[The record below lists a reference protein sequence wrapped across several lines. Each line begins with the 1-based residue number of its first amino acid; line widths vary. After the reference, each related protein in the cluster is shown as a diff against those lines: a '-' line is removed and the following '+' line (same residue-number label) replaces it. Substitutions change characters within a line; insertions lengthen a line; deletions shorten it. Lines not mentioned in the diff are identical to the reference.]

1 MTEARAVYGTVETE
15 LVPDPLPGAD
25 HTPVWTVVVP
35 VYNEVR
41 AVGDLMRRIVA
52 GPIGYNVRTV
62 RQGKNPLAGRAA
74 GVATLWM
81 WRHWRP
87 IEKVIE

>member
-35 VYNEVR
+35 VYNEAR
-41 AVGDLMRRIVA
+41 AVGELMRRIVA
-52 GPIGYNVRTV
+52 GPIGYNARTV
-62 RQGKNPLAGRAA
+62 RQGKKSAGGTGAV
-74 GVATLWM
+74 GMATLWM

-87 IEKVIE
+87 LKR

>member
-35 VYNEVR
+35 VYNEAR
-41 AVGDLMRRIVA
+41 AVGELMRRIVA
-52 GPIGYNVRTV
+52 GPIGYNARTV
-62 RQGKNPLAGRAA
+62 RQGK
-74 GVATLWM
+74 
-81 WRHWRP
+81 
-87 IEKVIE
+87 